1 MSYYVETNLT
11 KNETVVCKAF
21 VNKTALVP
29 MILIA
34 AVCLA
39 IIFILNATVVA
50 TIYEAIKNSDSTT
63 PDFVYAVF
71 CVLFDIFPA
80 MGIIAQ
86 LIAIA
91 GLLSQEVAIT
101 NKRLIGKKGL
111 INLKTIDIPIS
122 QISNATLNTSFFG
135 RIFGYSTIEISSTG
149 MKIVNGSSQA
159 LKLKWILNARLF
171 LNAIN
176 DAMEKS
182 AEQERNLQAEALAKK
197 MSEN

>member
-71 CVLFDIFPA
+71 CVLFCSSILAASAKARIPKVFSVP
-80 MGIIAQ
+80 
-86 LIAIA
+86 
-91 GLLSQEVAIT
+91 LLSV
-101 NKRLIGKKGL
+101 
-111 INLKTIDIPIS
+111 PS
-122 QISNATLNTSFFG
+122 
-135 RIFGYSTIEISSTG
+135 
-149 MKIVNGSSQA
+149 
-159 LKLKWILNARLF
+159 
-171 LNAIN
+171 
-176 DAMEKS
+176 
-182 AEQERNLQAEALAKK
+182 
-197 MSEN
+197 